1 MNTGQVMLTTLAL
14 VLLGTT
20 VFSVNRNSLNNNTI
34 LRQTELGIYAVSLA
48 TSYIQRASEL
58 DWDENTVGGL
68 VFINIP
74 MPQPPSIPTGVH
86 TSTSTF
92 DATPPGSLGP
102 DAGETNNFDNT
113 YDDFD
118 DYNGY
123 TKDTLVAGVDTFHVS
138 ASVYYVG
145 QTPPYTKVT
154 ANATWQ
160 KEMNVSV
167 NSKVNRNVFSGEV
180 AGTDTIKLVY
190 IYAFYR

>member
-1 MNTGQVMLTTLAL
+1 MNTGQMMLVVCAL

-20 VFSVNRNSLNNNTI
+20 VLTVNSNSLNNGTI

-58 DWDENTVGGL
+58 DWDEKTVAGL

-74 MPQPPSIPTGVH
+74 MPQPPSIPLV
-86 TSTSTF
+86 
-92 DATPPGSLGP
+92 DATVPASLGR
-102 DAGETNNFDNT
+102 DGSGEQQGRDNT

-118 DYNGY
+118 DYNGFIE
-123 TKDTLVAGVDTFHVS
+123 DTLIAAVDNFHVT
-138 ASVYYVG
+138 ADVYYVN
-145 QTPPYTKVT
+145 QTPPYSKTT

-160 KEMNVSV
+160 KQIDIKVS
-167 NSKVNRNVFSGEV
+167 NSIDRKVFTGETT
-180 AGTDTIKLVY
+180 ATDTIRMSY